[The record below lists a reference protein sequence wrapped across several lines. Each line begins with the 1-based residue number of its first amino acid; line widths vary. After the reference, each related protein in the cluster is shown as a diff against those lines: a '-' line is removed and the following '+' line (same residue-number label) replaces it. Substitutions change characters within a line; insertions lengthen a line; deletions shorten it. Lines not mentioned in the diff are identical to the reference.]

1 MSELIKVFFAK
12 YLSKLPFMFVI
23 IYLIGSFT
31 FLFFSP
37 NISYFLGS
45 NLLTETDILLRTLIQ
60 TTVTAFFIYWFSGLL
75 IANLIKLHQKHHEHE
90 ESLKTLS
97 SELSANKEHLEH
109 QTVQIKL
116 QQQKHDEQ
124 LKVVEFL

>member
-75 IANLIKLHQKHHEHE
+75 IANLIKLHQQRYL
-90 ESLKTLS
+90 LKNS
-97 SELSANKEHLEH
+97 VNKICKI
-109 QTVQIKL
+109 T
-116 QQQKHDEQ
+116 
-124 LKVVEFL
+124 